1 MSLSDGWVDQ
11 EAAVCQGVD
20 AAVRGA
26 KVGHCQGGKGRSWP
40 HNPPLAK
47 PQKEALVRGEEN
59 ALILTF

>member
-26 KVGHCQGGKGRSWP
+26 KVGHG
-40 HNPPLAK
+40 HTIHLAK
-47 PQKEALVRGEEN
+47 PQKEALV
-59 ALILTF
+59 